1 MKTLTRAFV
10 IAIWIM
16 AISYAAH
23 AQTTEGSTVTVISAS
38 AVDLDAT
45 HGGKQVVV
53 QTSDKHK
60 LRLMCANTDD
70 QGNPNPAG
78 CVLPL
83 AGDVAIIGY
92 IDRTNSITWIVL
104 QYSGKLLAVYGLES
118 SD

>member
-23 AQTTEGSTVTVISAS
+23 AQTTEGSTVTVIRAS
-38 AVDLDAT
+38 AVELDAT
-45 HGGKQVVV
+45 HGGKQVIV

-60 LRLMCANTDD
+60 LSLMCSNTTD
-70 QGNPNPAG
+70 G

-83 AGDVAIIGY
+83 AGDVAIIGR

-118 SD
+118 SN